1 MKKIIFLFLTATCFI
16 NCDEKVAILSTIEV
30 KNTLNMDREFET
42 VEIDISNFTA
52 DNYVISKENSEE
64 KIIFQLVDTNSDGK
78 DNVLLFQP
86 KIKANSTNKY
96 NLSISTKIQDS
107 VTTYCY
113 ARFVPERTDDYA
125 WENK

>member
-42 VEIDISNFTA
+42 VEIDVSNFTA

-64 KIIFQLVDTNSDGK
+64 KIIFQLVDTNSD
-78 DNVLLFQP
+78 
-86 KIKANSTNKY
+86 
-96 NLSISTKIQDS
+96 
-107 VTTYCY
+107 
-113 ARFVPERTDDYA
+113 
-125 WENK
+125 